1 MLATIRRT
9 GVLIGA
15 LGWLGTGVAAAQAPS
30 TSLTLLDAIKEAVD
44 TNPEVLRARE
54 QIEEFNLQVRN
65 ARSEALPTVDFTA
78 SFQRTRDPGLRNS
91 QFFSRLGELPPEALN
106 PFFFG
111 TYFYQLSVEQP
122 LYEFGRVGHALEAAR
137 QQLRAVQADLQA
149 AENRIARD
157 VAVAYYG
164 LLLAHARRAVFESQ
178 QITRERQLSFVRA
191 RLDLEDA
198 TRLDVL
204 NSEVSLA
211 NLRPDIITADNAIRV
226 AGARLNET
234 LGRPVSI
241 PIGSLEPLRMP
252 DPLPVVPPVAALLEI
267 ATQVRPELR
276 RFGLDR
282 DVLQEAE
289 LATRADTLPQVS
301 GFASVGLN
309 SFAFQNLVKPTFHNW
324 NAGITVRWT
333 LFDGFKTASAMDTF
347 ASQRRQSEH
356 LEQSFRAELEREL
369 ERVRGDWQRAV
380 ETLDVTTLTVGQARE
395 AERVAEESFQYGAA
409 TVLDV
414 LQSQQALQQSELG
427 RVTANH
433 DALAALAELKTLIG
447 VRADAPHVVLTTDPV
462 QRTTLLAALYAPPA
476 DQ

>member
-1 MLATIRRT
+1 
-9 GVLIGA
+9 
-15 LGWLGTGVAAAQAPS
+15 
-30 TSLTLLDAIKEAVD
+30 
-44 TNPEVLRARE
+44 
-54 QIEEFNLQVRN
+54 
-65 ARSEALPTVDFTA
+65 
-78 SFQRTRDPGLRNS
+78 
-91 QFFSRLGELPPEALN
+91 
-106 PFFFG
+106 
-111 TYFYQLSVEQP
+111 
-122 LYEFGRVGHALEAAR
+122 
-137 QQLRAVQADLQA
+137 
-149 AENRIARD
+149 
-157 VAVAYYG
+157 
-164 LLLAHARRAVFESQ
+164 
-178 QITRERQLSFVRA
+178 
-191 RLDLEDA
+191 
-198 TRLDVL
+198 
-204 NSEVSLA
+204 
-211 NLRPDIITADNAIRV
+211 
-226 AGARLNET
+226 
-234 LGRPVSI
+234 
-241 PIGSLEPLRMP
+241 
-252 DPLPVVPPVAALLEI
+252 
-267 ATQVRPELR
+267 VRPELR

-333 LFDGFKTASAMDTF
+333 LFDGFKTASAMETF
-347 ASQRRQSEH
+347 ASQRRQSEL